1 MVKNPSAMQ
10 KTWVRSLG
18 WEDPLEKGRVFWPG
32 KFHGQRSLAVYSSW
46 GHTESDM
53 AEPLSA
59 HTSKGPS
66 VCKVSSFFFF
76 MSLLSLS
83 LWIFMQKRFLCVCV
97 YFGRGHRL
105 TAI

>member
-66 VCKVSSFFFF
+66 VCKVSSFFF
-76 MSLLSLS
+76 LCHCCLCLCG
-83 LWIFMQKRFLCVCV
+83 FLCKKDSSVCV
-97 YFGRGHRL
+97 CILGGD
-105 TAI
+105 TG